1 MELLKEVAN
10 ISGKSGLYRI
20 LKPTR
25 NGVIVE
31 SLDAKKAKE
40 VVGAN
45 ARVSVLKDVSV
56 YMADHQDSSVP
67 LADIFMAIKAKY
79 NDKVEIQTK
88 SASDSELYDFLGSVA
103 PDFDRTK
110 VYPSDVKK
118 MISWFNI
125 LSQFLPEVFVAET
138 VAEETPSEPV
148 AEVVIEEV
156 VAQEK
161 VEDVVEKKPKKKKA

>member
-40 VVGAN
+40 VVGSN

-88 SASDSELYDFLGSVA
+88 TASDSELYDFLASVA

-125 LSQFLPEVFVAET
+125 LSQFLPEAFVAQT
-138 VAEETPSEPV
+138 ITEETPSEPV
-148 AEVVIEEV
+148 VEV
-156 VAQEK
+156 VAEEK
-161 VEDVVEKKPKKKKA
+161 IEEVVEKKPKKKKA

>member
-31 SLDAKKAKE
+31 SLDTKKAKE
-40 VVGAN
+40 VVGSN

-67 LADIFMAIKAKY
+67 LADIFMAIRAKY
-79 NDKVEIQTK
+79 SDKIEIQTK
-88 SASDSELYDFLGSVA
+88 AASDSELYDFLGSVA

-125 LSQFLPEVFVAET
+125 LSQFLPEVFI
-138 VAEETPSEPV
+138 AEEIQPEPV
-148 AEVVIEEV
+148 AEVVAE
-156 VAQEK
+156 EK
-161 VEDVVEKKPKKKKA
+161 VEEVVEKKPKKKKA